1 MILNTLK
8 YTRIYKHAHYSILTF
23 FISFLVSGLKASA
36 FRTVMQCSSVAD
48 AQPKQFPSLRGAAE
62 RGAKERPSPA
72 IGVTG
77 VAGSLDGETF
87 PE

>member
-1 MILNTLK
+1 
-8 YTRIYKHAHYSILTF
+8 
-23 FISFLVSGLKASA
+23 
-36 FRTVMQCSSVAD
+36 MQCSSVAD